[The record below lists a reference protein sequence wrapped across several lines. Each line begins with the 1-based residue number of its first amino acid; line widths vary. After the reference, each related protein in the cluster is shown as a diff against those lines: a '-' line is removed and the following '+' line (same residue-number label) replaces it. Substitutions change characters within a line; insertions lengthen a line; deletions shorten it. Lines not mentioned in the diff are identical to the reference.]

1 MEKIMRLA
9 LANLRRH
16 KTESVML
23 GILVMLCTGLLAGA
37 FCAERNVRR
46 MFPEMAERTGFY
58 HNQISIAEEE
68 DAVRG
73 LEILKQDSRVTDCA
87 VIRYLYATAAR
98 ITDKNGQERLY
109 PCTFITRQNEEQYEC
124 YRPQS
129 PFSAAEIAAMEH
141 PVFLPLNEK
150 KSLQIQTGDPFSVIQ
165 NTKRFTFTVAGFY
178 ESGYFSETKLI
189 VSDADYAV
197 LKNVFTRCSDIFF
210 TLKDEN
216 EAEAVC
222 DKWFLASDEAGLMTD
237 DCGVQMMKYYEES
250 FNLEIMY
257 VLKITEIMAVIVLIA
272 IAVMIGFRVISD
284 IQEQIVQIGV
294 LEALGYRSREIA
306 LSYAAEYFLTAL
318 SGCIAG
324 AVLGIGI
331 FAVLIRISEDMKGY
345 PVSHMMHPL
354 PVLLIIA
361 GILLLITMLALLKAR
376 SVRKYPPV
384 LAFRKGIRN
393 HHFGRSHFPLRNT
406 RNNVHLRLALKSFAS
421 HVRQNIALT
430 LVTGITVSA
439 VVLSF
444 IIYSFLGQD
453 MNVVLS
459 MAGYEVSDTEIM
471 IMTETDPAAFRA
483 ELESLPEVR
492 KVLPTSSMGA
502 VRVFGV
508 ENTKQYF
515 ANIYADYS
523 ETENI
528 IPIAGR
534 FPAHDNELMI
544 SKVVSTADH
553 LQIGDTLSLEYNSV
567 RRDYLI
573 TGIVTAIVNSNSVY
587 LTADGMKQLNP
598 LYRPDTFQ
606 IYRSEGTAPEEL
618 RAVLDSRFGKSAA
631 NLGAAESAVPEGYE
645 ARIRARADQVMSAML
660 EQSGATHVEYAIRSG
675 DTVITGSSSGI
686 RIRDFL
692 NFPDLLGAYM
702 KNLSAAVSVTT
713 KVFMLLA
720 AAVVMMILTI
730 LMSSEIRRKR
740 RELGIMKSMGYT
752 AKELMLQLA
761 FQIVPAVI
769 AATVIGTAISV
780 LAVRLL
786 IGMIGAVPIN
796 LPAVLLLDLAII
808 AFCFGCAYLGARK
821 IKKIS
826 VYELMTE

>member
-1 MEKIMRLA
+1 MNKIMRLA

-58 HNQISIAEEE
+58 HNRISIAEEE

-73 LEILKQDSRVTDCA
+73 LEILKQDERVTDCA

-98 ITDKNGQERLY
+98 IIGENGQERMY
-109 PCTFITRQNEEQYEC
+109 PCTFMTRQTEEQFEHYA
-124 YRPQS
+124 PQS
-129 PFSAAEIAAMEH
+129 PFSEAEIAAMEH
-141 PVFLPLNEK
+141 PVFLPLNVK
-150 KSLQIQTGDPFSVIQ
+150 KSLQIQAGDPFSVIQ
-165 NTKRFTFTVAGFY
+165 NAKRFTFTVAGFY
-178 ESGYFSETKLI
+178 ESGYFSDTKLI

-197 LKNVFTRCSDIFF
+197 LKNVFARCADLAFD
-210 TLKDEN
+210 LKDDA
-216 EAEAVC
+216 EAEDVC
-222 DKWFLASDEAGLMTD
+222 DKWFLASDEAGLMID
-237 DCGVQMMKYYEES
+237 DCGRQKLADWEQG

-324 AVLGIGI
+324 AVLGIGV

-354 PVLLIIA
+354 PVLVILA
-361 GILLLITMLALLKAR
+361 GILLLITLLALLKAR

-384 LAFRKGIRN
+384 LAFRRGMQNR
-393 HHFGRSHFPLRNT
+393 HFGRSHFPLRNT
-406 RNNVHLRLALKSFAS
+406 GNNVHLRLALKRFAS
-421 HVRQNIALT
+421 HVRQNITLT
-430 LVTGITVSA
+430 FVTGVTVTA

-444 IIYSFLGQD
+444 ILYSFLGQGV
-453 MNVVLS
+453 NVVLS
-459 MAGYEVSDTEIM
+459 MAGYEISDTEIM
-471 IMTETDPAAFRA
+471 IMTETDPDAFRA

-492 KVLPTSSMGA
+492 KVLPTSSMGEI
-502 VRVFGV
+502 RVYSS
-508 ENTKQYF
+508 EDSKQYF
-515 ANIYADYS
+515 ANIYADFN

-528 IPIAGR
+528 VPMAGR
-534 FPAHDNELMI
+534 FPEHDNELMI
-544 SKVVSTADH
+544 TKMVSTVDH
-553 LQIGDTLSLEYNSV
+553 LHIGDTLSLEYNSV
-567 RRDYLI
+567 RREYLI
-573 TGIVTAIVNSNSVY
+573 TGIVTALVNSGSVY
-587 LTADGMKQLNP
+587 LTEDGMKQLDP

-606 IYRSEGTAPEEL
+606 IYRSEGTAPEEM
-618 RAVLDSRFGKSAA
+618 RAVLDRRFGKSAA
-631 NLGAAESAVPEGYE
+631 SLSEPDGTAPDSYE

-660 EQSGATHVEYAIRSG
+660 EQTGTTHVEYAIRSG
-675 DTVITGSSSGI
+675 DTVITGGSSGI
-686 RIRDFL
+686 RIKDFL
-692 NFPDLLGAYM
+692 NLPDLLGAYM

-730 LMSSEIRRKR
+730 LMSSEIRRQR
-740 RELGIMKSMGYT
+740 RELGIMKGMGYT

-761 FQIVPAVI
+761 FQIMPAVI
-769 AATVIGTAISV
+769 AATVIGTAVSV

-786 IGMIGAVPIN
+786 IGMIGAVPVN
-796 LPAVLLLDLAII
+796 LPEVLLLDLAIL
-808 AFCFGCAYLGARK
+808 AFCFGCAYLSARK